1 MECKY
6 KNEIRRIKM
15 AGVLGMILAGG
26 EGSRLMPLTESR
38 SKPAVPFGG
47 SYRLIDFALNNFV
60 NADLMRI
67 YVLTQFKSQSLYL
80 HMKKGWNLSGIT
92 DRFIDSIPAQMRDGK
107 RWYEGTAD
115 AIYQNIRF
123 IELSTPDQVCIF
135 GSDHIYKMDI
145 RQMLDFHKRV
155 DAKLTVSALRM
166 PLKEA
171 SQFGV
176 IEVDEAGKM
185 VGFEEKPCNPK
196 AIPGH
201 PDLALVSMGNYIFD
215 TDKLCAELRRDAEDN
230 QSSHD
235 FGKDIIPK
243 LFPEGEVYVYDFSTN
258 KIKGEKDTTYW
269 RDVGTIEAYWAAH
282 MDLLEHDADFSL
294 YNRSWPLHTYY
305 PPLPPATF
313 VDSHDRKV
321 QITDSLIS
329 GGSYIQG
336 AKIYKSVLGYRSN
349 IGANTLVSES
359 VILGDV
365 KIGEGCTIKRAII
378 DKNVEIAPGTMIGE
392 DLELDRQRFHVS
404 DEGIVVIAKGTKVGF

>member
-1 MECKY
+1 MT
-6 KNEIRRIKM
+6 
-15 AGVLGMILAGG
+15 GVLGMILAGG

-38 SKPAVPFGG
+38 TKPAVPFGG

-80 HMKKGWNLSGIT
+80 HMKKGWNVSSIR
-92 DRFIDSIPAQMRDGK
+92 DRFIDCIPAQMRDGK

-115 AIYQNIRF
+115 AIYQNLRF
-123 IELSTPDQVCIF
+123 VEISVADQVCIF

-145 RQMLDFHKRV
+145 RQMLDYHRRKEAR
-155 DAKLTVSALRM
+155 LTVSALRM
-166 PLKEA
+166 PLSQA

-176 IEVDEAGKM
+176 IEVDDEGRM
-185 VGFEEKPCNPK
+185 VGFEEKPKNPK
-196 AIPGH
+196 AIPGD
-201 PDLALVSMGNYIFD
+201 PEWALVSMGNYIFE
-215 TDKLCAELRRDAEDN
+215 TETLCEELREDAALEN
-230 QSSHD
+230 SSHD

-243 LFPEGEVYVYDFSTN
+243 MFPQGGVYVYDFSTN
-258 KIKGEKDTTYW
+258 KIKGEKESTYW
-269 RDVGTIEAYWAAH
+269 RDVGTIESYWAAH
-282 MDLLEHDADFSL
+282 MDLLEKEPPFSL

-313 VDSHDRKV
+313 IDVGDKKV
-321 QITDSLIS
+321 TITDSLVS

-336 AKIYKSVLGYRSN
+336 AKIYKSILGFRSN
-349 IGANTLVSES
+349 IAAGSLISES

-365 KIGEGCTIKRAII
+365 KIGAGCTIKRAII
-378 DKNVEIAPGTMIGE
+378 DKNVEIAPGTIIGE

>member
-1 MECKY
+1 MT
-6 KNEIRRIKM
+6 
-15 AGVLGMILAGG
+15 GVLGMILAGG
-26 EGSRLMPLTESR
+26 EGSRLMPLTASR
-38 SKPAVPFGG
+38 TKPAVPFGG

-67 YVLTQFKSQSLYL
+67 YVLTQFKSQSLYI
-80 HMKKGWNLSGIT
+80 HMKKGWNVSGIR

-115 AIYQNIRF
+115 AIYQNLRF
-123 IELSTPDQVCIF
+123 IETSESDQVCIF

-145 RQMLDFHKRV
+145 RQMLDYHRQKEAR
-155 DAKLTVSALRM
+155 LTVSALRM
-166 PLKEA
+166 PLSQA

-176 IEVDEAGKM
+176 IEVDDEGRM
-185 VGFEEKPCNPK
+185 IGFEEKPKNPK
-196 AIPGH
+196 SIPGD
-201 PDLALVSMGNYIFD
+201 PEWALVSMGNYIFE
-215 TDKLCAELRRDAEDN
+215 TETLCDELRADAAKEG
-230 QSSHD
+230 SSHD

-243 LFPEGEVYVYDFSTN
+243 MFPEGGVYVYDFSTN
-258 KIKGEKDTTYW
+258 KIKGEKDSCYW
-269 RDVGTIEAYWAAH
+269 RDVGTIESYWSAH
-282 MDLLEHDADFSL
+282 MDLLEKEPPFSL

-313 VDSHDRKV
+313 IDVEDKKV
-321 QITDSLIS
+321 TVTDSLIS

-349 IGANTLVSES
+349 IAAGTYISES
-359 VILGDV
+359 VILSDV
-365 KIGEGCTIKRAII
+365 KIGAGCTIKRAII
-378 DKNVEIAPGTMIGE
+378 DKNVEIAAGTIIGE